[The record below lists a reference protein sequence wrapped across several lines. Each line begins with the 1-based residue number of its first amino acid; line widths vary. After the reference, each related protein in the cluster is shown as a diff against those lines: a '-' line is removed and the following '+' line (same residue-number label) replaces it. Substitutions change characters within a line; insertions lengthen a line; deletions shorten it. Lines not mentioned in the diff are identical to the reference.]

1 MSIDWSKVKTAEQ
14 KRQEQLDQLWTAIKA
29 ERDRRQSEG
38 GFLVNGHWFHSDTK
52 SRIQQMALKD
62 SARDLIAAGGNETD
76 PLTLGGQQIHW
87 KLLDGS
93 FVPMTAGLAI
103 RIVDAAKQQ
112 EAALFQVA
120 EQHWAGAKA
129 SNDPASYD
137 YSTGWPE
144 AFWERDA

>member
-38 GFLVNGHWFHSDTK
+38 GFLVDGYWFHSDTK

-62 SARDLIAAGGNETD
+62 SARDLIAAGGTEDD
-76 PLTLGGQQIHW
+76 PLTTLDGVQIHW

-120 EQHWAGAKA
+120 EQ
-129 SNDPASYD
+129 
-137 YSTGWPE
+137 
-144 AFWERDA
+144 

>member
-1 MSIDWSKVKTAEQ
+1 MSIDWSKLKTAEQ
-14 KRQEQLDQLWTAIKA
+14 RRQEQLDQLWAAIKA

-38 GFLVNGHWFHSDTK
+38 GFLVEGYWFHSDTK

-62 SARDLIAAGGNETD
+62 SARDLIAEGGSESD
-76 PLTLGGQQIHW
+76 PLTIGGQQIQW
-87 KLLDGS
+87 KLMDGS

-120 EQHWAGAKA
+120 EQHWANARECA
-129 SNDPASYD
+129 
-137 YSTGWPE
+137 
-144 AFWERDA
+144 